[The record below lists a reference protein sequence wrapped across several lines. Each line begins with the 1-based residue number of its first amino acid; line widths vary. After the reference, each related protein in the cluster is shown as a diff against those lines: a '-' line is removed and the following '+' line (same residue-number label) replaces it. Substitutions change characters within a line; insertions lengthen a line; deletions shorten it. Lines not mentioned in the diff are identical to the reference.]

1 MIHVD
6 AAQAFDEA
14 IAAGVLSADRWAITY
29 AGGFMYMGTD
39 DERGHA
45 FKNIDT
51 RAYLYMR
58 DDGHATTRLRSAM
71 RETVGR

>member
-1 MIHVD
+1 MVLLD
-6 AAQAFDEA
+6 PGMAFDQA
-14 IAAGVLSADRWAITY
+14 IAAGILSLDRWAITY
-29 AGGFMYMGTD
+29 AGQYMYMGTD
-39 DERGHA
+39 ATRGHA

-51 RAYLYMR
+51 RAYLYMH